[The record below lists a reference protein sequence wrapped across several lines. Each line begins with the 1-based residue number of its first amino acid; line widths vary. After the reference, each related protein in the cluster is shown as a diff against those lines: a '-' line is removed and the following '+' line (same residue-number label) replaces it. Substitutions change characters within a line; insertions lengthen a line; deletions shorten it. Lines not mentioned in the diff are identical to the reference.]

1 MKNRKKRNLI
11 IISLACLL
19 VFMGVGYAVLS
30 TTLSIKGAAS
40 LTGKWDIHIESIE
53 ATTTNGTATSETP
66 TLSENKLGASFDA
79 TLKKPGDYVEYT
91 IVVKNAGS
99 IPAMLTELKPTI
111 TGEDIDDIILTHTMI
126 HGQILKENASTT
138 FTLRVLFDDR
148 ATDVVTNAKATI
160 DIELL
165 YTQWDGNEENLDLT
179 TQPVTANDCFMIDS
193 NGVIFGYNNLC
204 GTYVTIPDRVDG
216 IDVKKISEYAFKNPD
231 VSTFD
236 NENTGKSF
244 ILVHNLNK
252 YSAVQTFV
260 ANLIASGEVS
270 ADGIEIIKYEEKD
283 NYLTGATYASGMMV
297 EDDGASATDV
307 EHSTPANIVYLDLSQ
322 ATHLTFIDSNA
333 FVSPTT
339 PGDKTLRY
347 LNLYGVNLS
356 DAGKMDDMFNNAVLT
371 ELTIDSDFFNKSA
384 SDMGTV
390 TVNKLRVLKGTST
403 VLNNINNKL
412 HPDQLIIGEGITEV
426 GGFGAINGHI
436 SNNIKSVILPSS
448 IEKIADYAFANSGLE
463 TLTTKGYKPASG
475 PNIAVAISPTVKYVG
490 NYAFANNNITGTV
503 SVSSDVIGNYA
514 FTGNSGVNRV
524 DFLGNGNLTS
534 IGNYAF
540 DGCSIKLL
548 NAGESDLSSLKT
560 IGDYAFRNLTS
571 ASSANFGP
579 QGLLHRTK
587 VLETIGTGAFYG
599 HSSTV
604 SVLNI
609 PASVKSIGNNA
620 FVSKTGKLTIYTS
633 NSSLTYNG
641 HSPQSSTETEVV
653 YDSSTETADS
663 NIRGSYTYYYKP

>member
-1 MKNRKKRNLI
+1 M
-11 IISLACLL
+11 
-19 VFMGVGYAVLS
+19 
-30 TTLSIKGAAS
+30 
-40 LTGKWDIHIESIE
+40 
-53 ATTTNGTATSETP
+53 
-66 TLSENKLGASFDA
+66 
-79 TLKKPGDYVEYT
+79 
-91 IVVKNAGS
+91 
-99 IPAMLTELKPTI
+99 
-111 TGEDIDDIILTHTMI
+111 
-126 HGQILKENASTT
+126 
-138 FTLRVLFDDR
+138 
-148 ATDVVTNAKATI
+148 
-160 DIELL
+160 
-165 YTQWDGNEENLDLT
+165 
-179 TQPVTANDCFMIDS
+179 
-193 NGVIFGYNNLC
+193 
-204 GTYVTIPDRVDG
+204 
-216 IDVKKISEYAFKNPD
+216 
-231 VSTFD
+231 
-236 NENTGKSF
+236 
-244 ILVHNLNK
+244 
-252 YSAVQTFV
+252 
-260 ANLIASGEVS
+260 IASGEVS
-270 ADGIEIIKYEEKD
+270 ADDVKIIKYEEKD

-436 SNNIKSVILPSS
+436 SNNIKSVTLPSS

-475 PNIAVAISPTVKYVG
+475 TNIAVAISPTVKYVG

-503 SVSSDVIGNYA
+503 TVSSDTIGNYA
-514 FTGNSGVNRV
+514 FSGNSGIDRV

-540 DGCSIKLL
+540 DGCSIKLIDIV
-548 NAGESDLSSLKT
+548 AGGLASLKS
-560 IGDYAFRNLTS
+560 IGDYAFRNLVYD
-571 ASSANFGP
+571 SSTGFGP
-579 QGLLHRTK
+579 QSLLNETK

-599 HSSTV
+599 HSSTT

-609 PASVKSIGNNA
+609 PSSVKSIGDNA
-620 FVSKTGKLTIYTS
+620 FVSKTGRLVIYTS

-641 HSPQSSTETEVV
+641 HSPQPLTETEVV

-663 NIRGSYTYYYKP
+663 NIRGSYTYHYKP

>member
-66 TLSENKLGASFDA
+66 TLSENKLGAAFDA

-99 IPAMLTELKPTI
+99 IPAMLMELKPTV
-111 TGEDIDDIILTHTMI
+111 TGENIDDIILTHTMI
-126 HGQILKENASTT
+126 HGQILKEGTSTT

-270 ADGIEIIKYEEKD
+270 ADDVKIIKYEEKD

-356 DAGKMDDMFNNAVLT
+356 DAGNDMFNNAVLT

-436 SNNIKSVILPSS
+436 SNNIKSVTLPSS

-503 SVSSDVIGNYA
+503 TVSSDTIGNYA
-514 FTGNSGVNRV
+514 FSGNSGIDRV

-540 DGCSIKLL
+540 DGCSIKLIDIV
-548 NAGESDLSSLKT
+548 AGGLASLKS
-560 IGDYAFRNLTS
+560 IGDYAFRNLVYD
-571 ASSANFGP
+571 SSTGFGP
-579 QGLLHRTK
+579 QSLLNETK

-599 HSSTV
+599 HSSTT

-609 PASVKSIGNNA
+609 PSSVKSIGDNA
-620 FVSKTGKLTIYTS
+620 FVSKTGRLVIYTS

-641 HSPQSSTETEVV
+641 HSPQPLTETEVV

-663 NIRGSYTYYYKP
+663 NIRGSYTYHYKP

>member
-1 MKNRKKRNLI
+1 M
-11 IISLACLL
+11 
-19 VFMGVGYAVLS
+19 
-30 TTLSIKGAAS
+30 
-40 LTGKWDIHIESIE
+40 
-53 ATTTNGTATSETP
+53 
-66 TLSENKLGASFDA
+66 
-79 TLKKPGDYVEYT
+79 
-91 IVVKNAGS
+91 
-99 IPAMLTELKPTI
+99 
-111 TGEDIDDIILTHTMI
+111 
-126 HGQILKENASTT
+126 
-138 FTLRVLFDDR
+138 
-148 ATDVVTNAKATI
+148 
-160 DIELL
+160 

-270 ADGIEIIKYEEKD
+270 ADDVKIIKYEEKD

-436 SNNIKSVILPSS
+436 SNNIKSVTLPSS

-475 PNIAVAISPTVKYVG
+475 TNIAVAISPTVKYVG
-490 NYAFANNNITGTV
+490 NYAFANNNISGGV
-503 SVSSDVIGNYA
+503 GVNADNIGDYA
-514 FTGNSGVNRV
+514 FSGNPNINRV
-524 DFLGNGNLTS
+524 EFLGNGNLTS

-540 DGCSIKLL
+540 DGCSIAAFVTSSS
-548 NAGESDLSSLKT
+548 NSLSSLKS
-560 IGDYAFRNLTS
+560 IGDYAFRNLPYDS
-571 ASSANFGP
+571 ATDGPGP
-579 QGLLHRTK
+579 QGLLRDTK
-587 VLETIGTGAFYG
+587 SLETIGTGAFYG
-599 HSSTV
+599 HG
-604 SVLNI
+604 SVRAVLQI
-609 PASVKSIGNNA
+609 PASVKSIGANA
-620 FVSKTGKLTIYTS
+620 FAAKGSKLTIYTS

-641 HSPQSSTETEVV
+641 HSPQSPTDAEVV
-653 YDSSTETADS
+653 YDSSTETGNSAFG
-663 NIRGSYTYYYKP
+663 NYVYYYRP

>member
-1 MKNRKKRNLI
+1 M
-11 IISLACLL
+11 ACLL

-99 IPAMLTELKPTI
+99 IPAMLMELKPTI

-165 YTQWDGNEENLDLT
+165 YTQWDGTKGEDKFT
-179 TQPVTANDCFMIDS
+179 SQPVTANDCFMIDS
-193 NGVIFGYNNLC
+193 NGIIFGYNNLC

-216 IDVKKISEYAFKNPD
+216 IEVKKISEYAFKNPD
-231 VSTFD
+231 VSTFN
-236 NENTGKSF
+236 NENTGKTF
-244 ILVHNLNK
+244 ILVHNLDK

-270 ADGIEIIKYEEKD
+270 ADGVKIIKYEEKD
-283 NYLTGATYASGMMV
+283 NYLTGATYEGGMMV
-297 EDDGASATDV
+297 KDDGSSLPEV
-307 EHSTPANIVYLDLSQ
+307 EYGTPANIVYLDLSQ

-356 DAGKMDDMFNNAVLT
+356 DAGNDMFNNAVLT

-384 SDMGTV
+384 NDMGTV

-403 VLNNINNKL
+403 VLNNINNTL

-436 SNNIKSVILPSS
+436 SNNIKSVTLPSS

-475 PNIAVAISPTVKYVG
+475 TNIAVAISPTVKYVG

-503 SVSSDVIGNYA
+503 TVSSDVIGNYA

-524 DFLGNGNLTS
+524 DFLGNGNLIS

-540 DGCSIKLL
+540 DGCSIKLIDRV
-548 NAGESDLSSLKT
+548 AGGLASLKS
-560 IGDYAFRNLTS
+560 IGDYAFRNLVYD
-571 ASSANFGP
+571 SSTGFGP
-579 QGLLHRTK
+579 QSLLNETK

-641 HSPQSSTETEVV
+641 HSPQPLGDPDTIYTSSTETG
-653 YDSSTETADS
+653 DS
-663 NIRGSYTYYYKP
+663 NIKGSYLYRYRP

>member
-99 IPAMLTELKPTI
+99 IPAMLMELKPTI
-111 TGEDIDDIILTHTMI
+111 TGENIDDIILTHTMI
-126 HGQILKENASTT
+126 HGQILKEGTSTT

-148 ATDVVTNAKATI
+148 ATEVVTNATATI

-165 YTQWDGNEENLDLT
+165 YTQWDGTKGEDKFT
-179 TQPVTANDCFMIDS
+179 SQPVTANDCFMIDS

-216 IDVKKISEYAFKNPD
+216 IEVKKISEYAFKNPD

-236 NENTGKSF
+236 NENTGKTF
-244 ILVHNLNK
+244 VLVHNLDK
-252 YSAVQTFV
+252 YSAVQTFI

-270 ADGIEIIKYEEKD
+270 ADDVKIIKYEEKD
-283 NYLTGATYASGMMV
+283 NYLTGATYAAGQMIN
-297 EDDGASATDV
+297 DDGSSLTDV

-347 LNLYGVNLS
+347 LNLYRVNLS
-356 DAGKMDDMFNNAVLT
+356 DDGKMDNMFGNAVLT

-384 SDMGTV
+384 NDMDTV

-436 SNNIKSVILPSS
+436 SNNIKSVTLPSS

-463 TLTTKGYKPASG
+463 TLTTKGYNVQGKNLS
-475 PNIAVAISPTVKYVG
+475 IAISPNVKTIG
-490 NYAFANNNITGTV
+490 KYAFANNNISGGV
-503 SVSSDVIGNYA
+503 GVNADNIGDYA
-514 FTGNSGVNRV
+514 FSGNPNINRV
-524 DFLGNGNLTS
+524 EFLGNGNLTS

-540 DGCSIKLL
+540 DGCSIAVF
-548 NAGESDLSSLKT
+548 NYSSNSLSSLKS
-560 IGDYAFRNLTS
+560 IGDYAFRNLPYNSVTDGP
-571 ASSANFGP
+571 GP
-579 QGLLHRTK
+579 QSLLQDTK
-587 VLETIGTGAFYG
+587 SLETIGTGAFYG
-599 HSSTV
+599 HG
-604 SVLNI
+604 SVRAILRI
-609 PASVKSIGNNA
+609 PASVKSIGANA
-620 FVSKTGKLTIYTS
+620 FAAKGGKLTIYTS

-641 HSPQSSTETEVV
+641 HSPQSPSDPEVV
-653 YDSSTETADS
+653 YDSSTETGNSAFG
-663 NIRGSYTYYYKP
+663 NYVYYYQP

>member
-231 VSTFD
+231 FSTFD

-356 DAGKMDDMFNNAVLT
+356 DAGNDMFNNAVLT

-384 SDMGTV
+384 NDMGTV

-403 VLNNINNKL
+403 VLNNINNTL

-436 SNNIKSVILPSS
+436 SNNIKSVTLPSS

-475 PNIAVAISPTVKYVG
+475 TNIAVAISPTVKYVG

-503 SVSSDVIGNYA
+503 TVSSDVIGNYA

-524 DFLGNGNLTS
+524 DFLGNGNLIS

-540 DGCSIKLL
+540 DGCSIKLIDRV
-548 NAGESDLSSLKT
+548 AGGLASLKS
-560 IGDYAFRNLTS
+560 IGDYAFRNLVYD
-571 ASSANFGP
+571 SSTGFGP
-579 QGLLHRTK
+579 QSLLNETK

-641 HSPQSSTETEVV
+641 HSPQPLGDPDTIYTSSTETG
-653 YDSSTETADS
+653 DS
-663 NIRGSYTYYYKP
+663 NIKGSYLYRYRP

>member
-99 IPAMLTELKPTI
+99 IPAMLMELKPTV
-111 TGEDIDDIILTHTMI
+111 TGENIDDIILTHTMI
-126 HGQILKENASTT
+126 HGQILKEGTSTT

-165 YTQWDGNEENLDLT
+165 YTQWDGTKGEDKFT
-179 TQPVTANDCFMIDS
+179 SQPVTANDCFMIDS
-193 NGVIFGYNNLC
+193 NGIIFGYNNLC

-216 IDVKKISEYAFKNPD
+216 IEVKKISEYAFKNPD
-231 VSTFD
+231 VSTFN
-236 NENTGKSF
+236 NENTGKTF
-244 ILVHNLNK
+244 ILVHNLDK

-270 ADGIEIIKYEEKD
+270 ADDVKIIKYEEKD
-283 NYLTGATYASGMMV
+283 NYLTGATYEAGMMV
-297 EDDGASATDV
+297 KDDGSSLPEV
-307 EHSTPANIVYLDLSQ
+307 EYGTPANIVYLDLSQ
-322 ATHLTFIDSNA
+322 ATHLTFIDSTA
-333 FVSPTT
+333 FASPTT

-356 DAGKMDDMFNNAVLT
+356 DSGVMNDIFDNAVLT
-371 ELTIDSDFFNKSA
+371 ELTIDSDFFNKGA
-384 SDMGTV
+384 MGTV

-426 GGFGAINGHI
+426 GGFGAINGHT
-436 SNNIKSVILPSS
+436 SNNIKSVTLPSS

-475 PNIAVAISPTVKYVG
+475 TNIAVAISPTVKYVG

-503 SVSSDVIGNYA
+503 TVSSDTIGNYA
-514 FTGNSGVNRV
+514 FSGNSGVNRV
-524 DFLGNGNLTS
+524 DFLGNGNLIS

-540 DGCSIKLL
+540 DGCSIKLIDIV
-548 NAGESDLSSLKT
+548 AGGLASLKS
-560 IGDYAFRNLTS
+560 IGDYAFRNLVYD
-571 ASSANFGP
+571 SSTGFGP
-579 QGLLHRTK
+579 QSLLNETK

-599 HSSTV
+599 HSSTT

-609 PASVKSIGNNA
+609 PSSVKSIGDNA
-620 FVSKTGKLTIYTS
+620 FVSKTGRLVIYTS

-641 HSPQSSTETEVV
+641 HSPQPQNETEVV

-663 NIRGSYTYYYKP
+663 NIRGRYTYYYKP

>member
-66 TLSENKLGASFDA
+66 TLSENKLGAAFDA

-99 IPAMLTELKPTI
+99 IPAMLMELKPTV
-111 TGEDIDDIILTHTMI
+111 TGENIDDIILTHTMI
-126 HGQILKENASTT
+126 HGQILKEGTSTT

-165 YTQWDGNEENLDLT
+165 YTQWDGTKGEDKFT
-179 TQPVTANDCFMIDS
+179 SQPVTANDCFMIDS
-193 NGVIFGYNNLC
+193 NGIIFGYNNLC

-216 IDVKKISEYAFKNPD
+216 IEVKKISEYAFKNPD

-236 NENTGKSF
+236 NENTGKTF
-244 ILVHNLNK
+244 ILVHNLDK

-270 ADGIEIIKYEEKD
+270 ADDVKIIKYEEKD
-283 NYLTGATYASGMMV
+283 NYLTGATYATGMMV
-297 EDDGASATDV
+297 KDDGSSLTDV

-333 FVSPTT
+333 FASPTT

-356 DAGKMDDMFNNAVLT
+356 DSGVMNDMFGNAVLT

-384 SDMGTV
+384 NGMGTV

-426 GGFGAINGHI
+426 GGFGAINGHT
-436 SNNIKSVILPSS
+436 SNNIKSVTLPSS

-463 TLTTKGYKPASG
+463 TLTTKGYNVQGKNLS
-475 PNIAVAISPTVKYVG
+475 IAISPNVKTIG
-490 NYAFANNNITGTV
+490 KYAFANNNISGGV
-503 SVSSDVIGNYA
+503 GVNADNIGDYA
-514 FTGNSGVNRV
+514 FSGNPNINRV
-524 DFLGNGNLTS
+524 EFLGNGNLTS

-540 DGCSIKLL
+540 DGCSIAAFNL
-548 NAGESDLSSLKT
+548 NSSNSLSSLKS
-560 IGDYAFRNLTS
+560 IGDYAFRNLSYNSTTHEPS
-571 ASSANFGP
+571 P
-579 QGLLHRTK
+579 QLLLQYTK
-587 VLETIGTGAFYG
+587 SLETIGTGAFYG
-599 HSSTV
+599 HGNVSSI
-604 SVLNI
+604 LFI
-609 PASVKSIGNNA
+609 PASVKSIGVNA
-620 FVSKTGKLTIYTS
+620 FAAKGSKLTIYTS

-641 HSPQSSTETEVV
+641 HSPQSPTETEVV
-653 YDSSTETADS
+653 YDSSTETGNSAFG
-663 NIRGSYTYYYKP
+663 NYVYYYQP

>member
-66 TLSENKLGASFDA
+66 TLSENKLGAAFDA

-99 IPAMLTELKPTI
+99 IPAMLMELKPTV
-111 TGEDIDDIILTHTMI
+111 TGENIDDIILTHTMI
-126 HGQILKENASTT
+126 HGQILKEGTSTT

-165 YTQWDGNEENLDLT
+165 YTQWDGTKGEDKFT
-179 TQPVTANDCFMIDS
+179 SQPVTANDCFMIDS
-193 NGVIFGYNNLC
+193 NGIIFGYNNLC
-204 GTYVTIPDRVDG
+204 GTYVTIPDKVDG
-216 IDVKKISEYAFKNPD
+216 IEVKKISEYAFKNPD
-231 VSTFD
+231 VSTFN
-236 NENTGKSF
+236 NENTGKTF

-270 ADGIEIIKYEEKD
+270 ADGVKIIKYEEKD
-283 NYLTGATYASGMMV
+283 NYLTGATYEAGMMV
-297 EDDGASATDV
+297 KDDGSSLPEV
-307 EHSTPANIVYLDLSQ
+307 EYGTPANIVYLDLSQ
-322 ATHLTFIDSNA
+322 ATHLTFIDSTA
-333 FVSPTT
+333 FASPTT

-356 DAGKMDDMFNNAVLT
+356 DSGITSDMFDNAVLT
-371 ELTIDSDFFNKSA
+371 ELTIDSDFFNKGA
-384 SDMGTV
+384 NGMGTV

-403 VLNNINNKL
+403 VLNNINNRL

-436 SNNIKSVILPSS
+436 SNNIKSVTLPSS

-475 PNIAVAISPTVKYVG
+475 TNIAVAISPTVKYVG

-503 SVSSDVIGNYA
+503 TVSSDTIGNYA
-514 FTGNSGVNRV
+514 FSGNSGVNRV
-524 DFLGNGNLTS
+524 DFLGNGNLIS

-540 DGCSIKLL
+540 DGCSIKLIDIV
-548 NAGESDLSSLKT
+548 AGGLASLKS
-560 IGDYAFRNLTS
+560 IGDYAFRNLVYD
-571 ASSANFGP
+571 SSTGFGP
-579 QGLLHRTK
+579 QSLLNETK

-641 HSPQSSTETEVV
+641 HSPQSLTETEVV

-663 NIRGSYTYYYKP
+663 NIRGRYTYYYKP